1 MKISSSY
8 IGYIYVAD
16 PSTDPPTPVTGL
28 VDGDFNKLVVV
39 NNAYVVAPSLG
50 LSESDAV
57 NAPGVY
63 GWFYTSPAVIGTC
76 RLEIEYAALS
86 LKWVG
91 EYPVTTYALDDMA
104 LEVTLDA
111 HEASQL
117 IHRGVSALQATLQAA
132 MGDDWTSI
140 NNLHEIYEIVNAL
153 PSAGTGDV
161 SVNHNTGG
169 TDNLRA
175 VDQSGAGIDNMEIA
189 VYLKS
194 DFDAGNQAISY
205 RKAWSTT
212 KLDGR
217 WRRPVNLDSGLD
229 YTVLFFKEGRRQ
241 VTKEISL

>member
-1 MKISSSY
+1 MKINTSY
-8 IGYIYVAD
+8 QGYIYVAD

-28 VDGDFNKLVVV
+28 VDGDFSKLVIV
-39 NNAYVVAPSLG
+39 NNVYEAAPFLV
-50 LSESDAV
+50 LEQVDAI
-57 NAPGVY
+57 NAAGVY
-63 GWFYTSPAVIGTC
+63 RWAYLTTVLGVC
-76 RLEIEYAALS
+76 RLEIGYAPLNF
-86 LKWVG
+86 KFVG
-91 EYPVTTYALDDMA
+91 EYPVTTYDLDDMA